1 MARKTGVVAET
12 TNLTLKLDR
21 ELLRAVKV
29 AAAEKGT
36 SISAVVTAKLEEFV
50 NEKQDY
56 ERAMK
61 RALARMKKG
70 WTLGWQKPKSRDE
83 LHDREGLR

>member
-1 MARKTGVVAET
+1 MPKKT
-12 TNLTLKLDR
+12 NITLKLDAD
-21 ELLRAVKV
+21 LLRAVKV

-36 SISAVVTAKLEEFV
+36 SISAVMTEKLEEFV
-50 NEKQDY
+50 KEKDDY

-70 WTLGWQKPKSRDE
+70 WALGWQKPKSRDE
-83 LHDREGLR
+83 LHER

>member
-50 NEKQDY
+50 NEKRDY

-70 WTLGWQKPKSRDE
+70 WPLGWEKPKSRDE

>member
-1 MARKTGVVAET
+1 MAKKLNVVET
-12 TNLTLKLDR
+12 MNLTLKLNRD
-21 ELLRAVKV
+21 LLRAVKV

-50 NEKQDY
+50 NEKHAY
-56 ERAMK
+56 EKARK

-70 WTLGWQKPKSRDE
+70 WALGWEKPKSRDE